1 MAGAAVTRCVRLAL
15 CCMLWGVAAAGPH
28 LLHIEYPASFE
39 YPASLEHPVSLE
51 HPFSSLEDVYV
62 ASAAMPLHGAP
73 VHAVALLDS
82 LEVEEPW
89 DLSLE
94 VPDRSDELE
103 RMAIGVLGGH
113 QVLLPQGGHGRPIA
127 PPVGGLGGLGGP
139 VDALPQPGAYQR
151 PHHSG

>member
-1 MAGAAVTRCVRLAL
+1 MAGTAVTRCVRLAL

-28 LLHIEYPASFE
+28 LLHLDLDSSLE

-94 VPDRSDELE
+94 VPDHSDELE
-103 RMAIGVLGGH
+103 RMA
-113 QVLLPQGGHGRPIA
+113 
-127 PPVGGLGGLGGP
+127 VGDLGGP

>member
-28 LLHIEYPASFE
+28 LLHLDLDSSLE

-94 VPDRSDELE
+94 VPDHSDELE
-103 RMAIGVLGGH
+103 RMA
-113 QVLLPQGGHGRPIA
+113 
-127 PPVGGLGGLGGP
+127 VGDLGGP